1 MITLPT
7 FKKRQSTSEAEQ
19 PPLATTYNPKYDG
32 AALAAL
38 VARAEKAVEQLRGLE
53 SVAERAAELGAMEER
68 IAGLERSL
76 EVADRT
82 SAQLSA
88 VEEHA

>member
-19 PPLATTYNPKYDG
+19 PPLVATYHPRYDG

-38 VARAEKAVEQLRGLE
+38 VSRAEKAVEQLRSLF
-53 SVAERAAELGAMEER
+53 GA
-68 IAGLERSL
+68 
-76 EVADRT
+76 
-82 SAQLSA
+82 
-88 VEEHA
+88 